1 MKLSDLPKQAPAV
14 RAKAIAIT
22 LYPEEIRKLQVIGG
36 GGTKRTRNTGIV
48 AGIRRL
54 LAMVEDDSNES

>member
-1 MKLSDLPKQAPAV
+1 MKLSDLPKPPPAV

-22 LYPEEIRKLQVIGG
+22 LYPEEIRKLQIIGG
-36 GGTKRTRNTGIV
+36 GGIKHTRNTGIV

-54 LAMVEDDSNES
+54 LAMVEDDSNE

>member
-1 MKLSDLPKQAPAV
+1 MKLTDLPRLPEQRRVKPIN
-14 RAKAIAIT
+14 IA
-22 LYPEEIRKLQVIGG
+22 LYPEEIRRLQVIGG

-54 LAMVEDDSNES
+54 LAMVEDDSDE